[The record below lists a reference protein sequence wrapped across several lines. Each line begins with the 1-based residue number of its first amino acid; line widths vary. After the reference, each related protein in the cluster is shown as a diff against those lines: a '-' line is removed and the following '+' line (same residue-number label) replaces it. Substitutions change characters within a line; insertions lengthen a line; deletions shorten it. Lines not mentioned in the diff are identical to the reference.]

1 MRFTVLSPLASSL
14 NERGNKTEG
23 GGEVEREGERG
34 EETFGTLHWVLQ
46 EYTHVMLYM
55 YRSALL
61 CGLVCYGVHE
71 PQMAIISI
79 MYIHVH
85 DIMLLNTHQT

>member
-46 EYTHVMLYM
+46 D
-55 YRSALL
+55 
-61 CGLVCYGVHE
+61 
-71 PQMAIISI
+71 
-79 MYIHVH
+79 IH
-85 DIMLLNTHQT
+85 M